1 MNVNINNKMNENL
14 WNCIYCDRKFPKEGK
29 WETHQKITFTEGQMK
44 SLGRTYMDMND
55 TSTVKE
61 TQWFQ
66 HLMKIPNTNM
76 LTCKKRRCIE
86 CYMDGDPIKFSSRS
100 GWQKHQCKHHGNEP
114 YEPKYKEK
122 KMRKTKIQLAI
133 DKQVKNYIY
142 QIEHSLKEGKEI
154 SDIVV
159 NITWGEVSKEPK
171 VPSLPTVVLVEDI
184 ESVKK
189 EKDYSNTLEQLSK
202 QLKEQGLAPLNF

>member
-1 MNVNINNKMNENL
+1 MNININKMNENL
-14 WNCIYCDRKFPKEGK
+14 WNCIYCDRQFPKEGK

-86 CYMDGDPIKFSSRS
+86 CYLDGDPIKFATRS
-100 GWQKHQCKHHGNEP
+100 GWQKHQSRHHGNEP

-122 KMRKTKIQLAI
+122 KIRKTKLQLTI
-133 DKQVKNYIY
+133 DKQVKNYLC
-142 QIEHSLKEGKEI
+142 QIEHSLKEGKKI
-154 SDIVV
+154 SGIVV
-159 NITWGEVSKEPK
+159 NITWDEVSPEPK
-171 VPSLPTVVLVEDI
+171 ALKQTVKEEK
-184 ESVKK
+184 ESAKK
-189 EKDYSNTLEQLSK
+189 EKDYSNTLEQLSN
-202 QLKEQGLAPLNF
+202 QLKERGLPPLDF

>member
-1 MNVNINNKMNENL
+1 MSVNINNKMNNF
-14 WNCIYCDRKFPKEGK
+14 WNCIYCDRQFPKEGN
-29 WETHQKITFTEGQMK
+29 WETHQKTTFTEGQMK

-86 CYMDGDPIKFSSRS
+86 CYLDGDPIKFSTRS
-100 GWQKHQCKHHGNEP
+100 GWQKHQSRHHGNEP

-122 KMRKTKIQLAI
+122 KMRKTKLQLTV
-133 DKQVKNYIY
+133 DKQVKNYLC
-142 QIEHSLKEGKEI
+142 QIEQSLKEGKKI
-154 SDIVV
+154 SNINV
-159 NITWGEVSKEPK
+159 NITWDEVSPEPK
-171 VPSLPTVVLVEDI
+171 VLKQLNKEDR
-184 ESVKK
+184 EKANKK
-189 EKDYSNTLEQLSK
+189 NDYSNTLEQLSK
-202 QLKEQGLAPLNF
+202 QLEEEGLAPLNL